1 MLPLID
7 EVRPT
12 ASLGAPTKASCS
24 RTRYP
29 ATEFFATVHDPAAWP
44 LARGEA
50 DVLGVA
56 LRPSF
61 AGAVRGK
68 TTRKRRARAM
78 PATRTRLP
86 PAISSR
92 WRFWKGFRGGI
103 P

>member
-50 DVLGVA
+50 EALAVAHVDPLSLVHYKKVLVTKAAVA
-56 LRPSF
+56 QIEELL
-61 AGAVRGK
+61 K
-68 TTRKRRARAM
+68 
-78 PATRTRLP
+78 
-86 PAISSR
+86 
-92 WRFWKGFRGGI
+92 
-103 P
+103 